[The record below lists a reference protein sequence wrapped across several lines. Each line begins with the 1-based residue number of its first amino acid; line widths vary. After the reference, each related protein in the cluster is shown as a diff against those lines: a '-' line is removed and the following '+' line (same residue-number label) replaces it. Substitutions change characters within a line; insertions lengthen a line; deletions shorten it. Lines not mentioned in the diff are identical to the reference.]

1 MFVGEAPGRLGAD
14 QTEIPF
20 HGDVSG
26 ANFEDFLHFA
36 GIHRGDIFVTNAV
49 LCNPKDGKGNNASP
63 NHTEIAACANFL
75 RRQIELVNPEIVV
88 SLGAVALRAL
98 GLIEAHGL
106 SLSADVRTSKA
117 WNSRELIPLY
127 HPGQRALIHRSRAN
141 QRSDYQFVAERMRR
155 VGRKP
160 RVSTGITPSE
170 LLETCR
176 YLISRKRQISYF
188 ELHKYAYLMEYLHVR
203 ETGRRLSSAH
213 FLRQKDGPYCIELQ
227 IDKLRRAD
235 PEISL
240 KKIGGRLLIRRPANS
255 MQDGLFLD
263 QTISPE
269 LSKLV
274 DEVLQRY
281 SYPSEADLKKA
292 VYLTAPMRLILR
304 RERAEKV
311 NLYNSAIEFLSA

>member
-1 MFVGEAPGRLGAD
+1 
-14 QTEIPF
+14 
-20 HGDVSG
+20 
-26 ANFEDFLHFA
+26 
-36 GIHRGDIFVTNAV
+36 
-49 LCNPKDGKGNNASP
+49 
-63 NHTEIAACANFL
+63 L

-106 SLSADVRTSKA
+106 TLSADVRTSKS
-117 WNSRELIPLY
+117 WNGRELIPLY
-127 HPGQRALIHRSRAN
+127 HPGQRALIHRSRPN

-160 RVSTGITPSE
+160 RKSSGITPSE
-170 LLETCR
+170 LLQTCR
-176 YLISRKRQISYF
+176 YLIARKNQISYF

-240 KKIGGRLLIRRPANS
+240 KKEGGRLLIKREPVS
-255 MQDGLFLD
+255 LGGGLFDD
-263 QTISPE
+263 QVLSISPR
-269 LSKLV
+269 LSKLA
-274 DEVLQRY
+274 DEVLERY
-281 SYPSEADLKKA
+281 SYASEADLKKA

-304 RERAEKV
+304 RERAEQI